1 STAVSPT
8 HVFTGPGTF
17 HIVLIVT
24 DARGAVSKPKEDI
37 VNVAPPVTTTTTILS
52 STTTTTLENR
62 PPIADFRVSTHS
74 GTAPLTVVFTNKSTD
89 ADGDSFKASW
99 DFGDG
104 SQSSDLN
111 PTHVFTQP
119 G

>member
-74 GTAPLTVVFTNKSTD
+74 GTAPLTVVFTNKATD
-89 ADGDSFKASW
+89 ADADSFTPPSH
-99 DFGDG
+99 FPPP
-104 SQSSDLN
+104 SPHTDL
-111 PTHVFTQP
+111 T
-119 G
+119 